1 MEDLRPT
8 TPDNTVS
15 KLASIKN
22 LLHRITADESSM
34 KTGLEKLQTTVEQL
48 GARVTEAETRISDLE
63 DASNSWGAT
72 IDSTLSNLKKL
83 QDKVIYLEDASRQ
96 NNVRLAD
103 IPENAE
109 KQDVSGF
116 ICWLKSWS

>member
-1 MEDLRPT
+1 MSQDPRQNHPCSWKQSKKITVENMEDLRPT

-63 DASNSWGAT
+63 DASNS
-72 IDSTLSNLKKL
+72 
-83 QDKVIYLEDASRQ
+83 
-96 NNVRLAD
+96 
-103 IPENAE
+103 
-109 KQDVSGF
+109 
-116 ICWLKSWS
+116 